1 MTVKKTPMMDYI
13 ERTPEVAERYIDMP
27 LDEASRRVVEAVAV
41 SRSAVITGCGTSY
54 HLALAMARYL
64 RDLAGVD
71 AQAVPS
77 HDLAWYSPSVAR
89 GKVLIAI
96 SHSGATKA
104 TLEAVTQTRGGA
116 SLVVSVSAHHE
127 TKLAKA
133 ADISLALPGGWEEAL
148 PKTLSYVGGCL
159 QALRLAWEVRSDRS
173 SGPSPVA
180 DGGKLRRILRA
191 ALDDNRETVKR
202 AAKAWSS
209 LEIFHFTGGGPGWIA
224 ALEAALK
231 MRENNYTC
239 SEGYEVEEMAHG
251 RIPSLGPG
259 RALIAIVLTGPSARR
274 AEDIARSAA
283 HVGSPTMVIAE
294 DGVRWPVQCDFE
306 LGIPAC
312 GSEYLAAIAAIMPL
326 QLFSNLLAVA
336 KGYDP
341 DTIRHD
347 DPKYAYAQSTWIF
360 PPGTH

>member
-1 MTVKKTPMMDYI
+1 MMVYI
-13 ERTPEVAERYIDMP
+13 ERTPEVAERYLDAP
-27 LDEASRRVVEAVAV
+27 LDNSSRRVVEALALG
-41 SRSAVITGCGTSY
+41 RSAVITGCGTSY

-64 RDLAGVD
+64 RDLARVD
-71 AQAVPS
+71 TQAIPS
-77 HDLAWYSPSVAR
+77 HDLAWYSPTVTR
-89 GKVLIAI
+89 DKVLIAI

-104 TLEAVTQTRGGA
+104 TLEAVTQAGTEA
-116 SLVVSVSAHHE
+116 SLVVSISAHHE

-133 ADISLALPGGWEEAL
+133 AEVSLALPGGWEEAL
-148 PKTLSYVGGCL
+148 PKTMTYVGGSL
-159 QALRLAWEVRSDRS
+159 QALRLAWEVRNVQLSGRS
-173 SGPSPVA
+173 SPVA
-180 DGGKLRRILRA
+180 DGGALRRALEA
-191 ALDDNRETVKR
+191 ALNYNNRETVKR

-209 LEIFHFTGGGPGWIA
+209 LEMFHFIGGGPGWIA
-224 ALEAALK
+224 AIEAALK

-259 RALIAIVLTGPSARR
+259 RAMVGIVLEGPSAVRT
-274 AEDIARSAA
+274 EQVMRSAA
-283 HVGSPTMVIAE
+283 HVGSPTMALVE
-294 DGVRWPVQCDFE
+294 EGVKWPVKCDFE
-306 LGIPAC
+306 LRIPNC
-312 GSEYLAAIAAIMPL
+312 GSEYTAAIVAIMPL
-326 QLFSNLLAVA
+326 QLLSNFLAVE